1 MQTLNF
7 GIDKIPPATLI
18 GVIAQVTGTVITRNM
33 TWLKDVL
40 DAHLRELENTKQKI
54 MQA

>member
-18 GVIAQVTGTVITRNM
+18 GVIAQVLVTVIMRDTI
-33 TWLKDVL
+33 WQ
-40 DAHLRELENTKQKI
+40 AFQLESP
-54 MQA
+54 